1 MTTIDHATVTTPVGT
16 IILFA
21 REGALI
27 GFEFADHPDRTHFLR
42 SRLERHLGAI
52 ELRASDDPAGATTRI
67 AAYFGGDLGALDRQR
82 VTLFGTEFER
92 AVWEQLR
99 RIPAGTTISYRE
111 LAARV
116 GSPRGFRAAGSANGR
131 NPVALFVPCH
141 RVIAADGS
149 LGGYGGGL
157 DRKRRLLE
165 HEGAVVPALV

>member
-1 MTTIDHATVTTPVGT
+1 MTLDFATVPTPVGNV
-16 IILFA
+16 ILFA
-21 REGALI
+21 REDALV

-42 SRLERHLGAI
+42 ARFERHLGAI
-52 ELRASDDPAGATTRI
+52 ELRDARDPAGAATRL
-67 AAYFGGDLGALDRQR
+67 AAYFGGDLGALDRQP
-82 VTLFGTEFER
+82 VTLFGTDFER

-141 RVIAADGS
+141 RVIAADGT

-157 DRKRRLLE
+157 ERKRRLLE
-165 HEGAVVPALV
+165 HEGALAPAFV